1 MTSFDRVVPG
11 SSEPSRA
18 RPGGLSRGRLRSRL
32 GGRLGDWELS
42 LRRQVRDSDWPALT
56 FLVLMSV
63 AMVVATIADVALVPQ
78 TALLLPIFL
87 ASMWLGPRTLPWFVV
102 FALAGVVVELG
113 AQSSVTARSATRV
126 VVVFLI
132 ALLVIVTS
140 FRRSRLG
147 VSGPRGESMF
157 VDLRDRI
164 SKQGAIP
171 ELPDEWHVDSATR
184 SAGGTSFGGDFIVA
198 SRAPDGSSIEL
209 IVVDVSGKGIE
220 AGTRSLLLSGA
231 FAGLASAVTPD
242 RFLLAANEYLL
253 RQDWDEGFA
262 TAIHLHLDLRSGEFE
277 LRKAGHPPALWLH
290 AGSGRWSTLDSDG
303 PILGLMPDAR
313 FEMVRG
319 RLLPDDALLMY
330 TDGVVET
337 VSRDIGS
344 GIDKLAG
351 RGQLLFPRGYERA
364 AQRIIGE
371 LATHNDDAAMVV
383 VHRRKMLLPAH
394 H

>member
-1 MTSFDRVVPG
+1 LTTFDRVVSGPLD
-11 SSEPSRA
+11 RF
-18 RPGGLSRGRLRSRL
+18 R
-32 GGRLGDWELS
+32 DWQMRV
-42 LRRQVRDSDWPALT
+42 RRQIVESDHPALI
-56 FLVLMSV
+56 FLVVL
-63 AMVVATIADVALVPQ
+63 TVALVAAGLTEDELFPQ

-102 FALAGVVVELG
+102 FTLAGVVVLLSTQG
-113 AQSSVTARSATRV
+113 SISTRTVARVLVTFV
-126 VVVFLI
+126 I
-132 ALLVIVTS
+132 ALLVIATS

-164 SKQGAIP
+164 ANQGVIP
-171 ELPDEWHVDSATR
+171 DLPFEWHVDSATR

-198 SRAPDGSSIEL
+198 SRATDGSSLEL

-242 RFLLAANEYLL
+242 RFLIDANEYLL
-253 RQDWDEGFA
+253 RQEWEEGFA
-262 TAIHLHLDLRSGEFE
+262 TAIHLHLDLNNGDFE
-277 LRKAGHPPALWLH
+277 LRKAGHPPAVWLH
-290 AGSGRWSTLDSDG
+290 AGSGRWSVLDSDG
-303 PILGLMPDAR
+303 PVLGLMPEAG
-313 FEMVRG
+313 FEVVSG

-351 RGQLLFPRGYERA
+351 RGQLLFPRGYDRA
-364 AQRIIGE
+364 AQKLISD
-371 LATHNDDAAMVV
+371 LSTSNDDAALVM
-383 VHRRKMLLPAH
+383 VHRRKTILPR
-394 H
+394 